1 MPRTPEA
8 NSTISSAS
16 SNEKRQGGREA
27 GRHGRRQRK
36 RKNKKEQ
43 RRVSEASLVGS
54 RPDKTKDGPDW
65 TLRRP

>member
-1 MPRTPEA
+1 MR
-8 NSTISSAS
+8 
-16 SNEKRQGGREA
+16 KGREA

-36 RKNKKEQ
+36 RKKIKKEQ
-43 RRVSEASLVGS
+43 RRVSEAGLVDS